1 MRMIIL
7 SLLFI
12 AGVAHAADEFPNY
25 KVGEGSKYLLNTDQG
40 PTEVTMA
47 VIKRTGDRLVLEV
60 MMKSLNDSS
69 ALQVEM
75 WQQFHLQLVG
85 GKIKIEKGIM
95 KIPQIEKPQIF
106 PAEYLQGYSGV
117 KMNSFLI
124 NSEKDISGKKI
135 GTENISTESGS
146 FKAEHYQHTEN
157 GQNLHFWIADNAK
170 PFGLV
175 KMTSKG
181 SGMGQNYSMTLKGSV
196 TGYTS
201 KVDATKAE
209 PLNDMAK
216 AFLPLLGPGLF
227 AN

>member
-1 MRMIIL
+1 MRLIIV
-7 SLLFI
+7 SLLFF
-12 AGVAHAADEFPNY
+12 AGVVHAADEFPNY
-25 KVGEGSKYLLNTDQG
+25 TIGEGSKYVLNTDSG

-47 VIKRTGDRLVLEV
+47 VIKRTGDRLVIEV
-60 MMKSLNDSS
+60 MMKSLSDSS
-69 ALQVEM
+69 ALQIQM
-75 WQQFHLQLVG
+75 WQQFHLRLVS
-85 GKIKIEKGIM
+85 GKMQIEKGIM

-124 NSEKDISGKKI
+124 KSEKDISGKKV
-135 GTENISTESGS
+135 GTESLTTDAGS
-146 FKAEHYQHTEN
+146 FKAAHYQHTEN
-157 GQNLHFWIADNAK
+157 GQNLHFWIADAAK

-196 TGYTS
+196 SGYKS
-201 KVDATKAE
+201 NVDASKAE
-209 PLNDMAK
+209 PLNEMAK
-216 AFLPLLGPGLF
+216 AFLPLLGPSLF